1 LNRRILCL
9 ENIRCETL
17 GNLERF
23 LLDDGFEIEKINAKT
38 QEVPKNPMQYSAII
52 ILGGPMSV
60 YDNHG
65 VINEEIDLV
74 KISHKK
80 NVPLLGICLG
90 SQIIAKA
97 SGGIVFKGTKKE
109 IGWHKIAI
117 EKPESGGGGGGDLFA
132 GLKKSAPT
140 VFQWHGDT
148 FTLPDEARILAR
160 SELYPQAFIMGSL
173 VGIQF
178 HLEVTARMIQSW
190 LRNYKAETISEG
202 IDAQELMKESAAFL
216 TELDEICKVVYSN
229 FCTEFSL

>member
-17 GNLERF
+17 GNLES
-23 LLDDGFEIEKINAKT
+23 LLLNDGFEIEKINVKT
-38 QEVPKNPMQYSAII
+38 QEVPKNPMQYGAII

-65 VINEEIDLV
+65 FINEEIDLV
-74 KISHKK
+74 RFSKKK

-90 SQIIAKA
+90 SQIIAQA

-109 IGWHKIAI
+109 IGWHKIEI
-117 EKPESGGGGGGDLFA
+117 EQPLSGSDLFA
-132 GLKKSAPT
+132 GLRKSTPT
-140 VFQWHGDT
+140 VFHWHGDT

-160 SELYPQAFIMGSL
+160 SELYPQAFIIGSL

-190 LRNYKAETISEG
+190 LINYKAETISEG
-202 IDAQELMKESAAFL
+202 IDGQELMKESAAFL
-216 TELDEICKVVYSN
+216 TELGEICKVVYSN
-229 FCTEFSL
+229 FCTKFSL